1 MRAHRTILDD
11 VLSCSAPLGL
21 ALGDY
26 HTQEVRE
33 GTLVSVFPSI

>member
-1 MRAHRTILDD
+1 MTLC
-11 VLSCSAPLGL
+11 LCSAPLEL

-33 GTLVSVFPSI
+33 GTLVPVFLAI